1 MAQGSTRF
9 EYLEKSIDDY
19 IIKQQKKIS
28 RANTTRDVK
37 LSYSLNFGEKNT
49 SKEILKTSKP
59 RDWTNISAICVKWKD
74 GKDSE
79 PAFKSCFKRPTE
91 KYVKN
96 IDWLD
101 SSIVQTE
108 THSLVETTKEESPTP
123 TAAGLFK
130 GAVFYGGNFTISISW
145 SSSSIVVEKQQTYK
159 RIKRIFDS
167 SDDDDSSPLT

>member
-37 LSYSLNFGEKNT
+37 LSYSLNFGEKNR

-79 PAFKSCFKRPTE
+79 P
-91 KYVKN
+91 
-96 IDWLD
+96 
-101 SSIVQTE
+101 SSHVSKDQQ
-108 THSLVETTKEESPTP
+108 ESMSKI
-123 TAAGLFK
+123 L
-130 GAVFYGGNFTISISW
+130 I
-145 SSSSIVVEKQQTYK
+145 
-159 RIKRIFDS
+159 

>member
-1 MAQGSTRF
+1 MAFWRVRKVFRPIRRDLSKHITDFMQQVQVLCDQTSIARKLLCTKSTKALVHLTMAQGSTRF

-49 SKEILKTSKP
+49 RKTSKP

-79 PAFKSCFKRPTE
+79 PSSHVSKDQQKSMSKILIGSTLQWFKLKRT
-91 KYVKN
+91 
-96 IDWLD
+96 L
-101 SSIVQTE
+101 
-108 THSLVETTKEESPTP
+108 
-123 TAAGLFK
+123 
-130 GAVFYGGNFTISISW
+130 SW
-145 SSSSIVVEKQQTYK
+145 KQQK
-159 RIKRIFDS
+159 KKVQRRQQ
-167 SDDDDSSPLT
+167 

>member
-59 RDWTNISAICVKWKD
+59 TNISAICVK
-74 GKDSE
+74 
-79 PAFKSCFKRPTE
+79 
-91 KYVKN
+91 
-96 IDWLD
+96 
-101 SSIVQTE
+101 
-108 THSLVETTKEESPTP
+108 
-123 TAAGLFK
+123 
-130 GAVFYGGNFTISISW
+130 
-145 SSSSIVVEKQQTYK
+145 
-159 RIKRIFDS
+159 
-167 SDDDDSSPLT
+167 

>member
-1 MAQGSTRF
+1 MAFWHVRKDLTSNQERLVKTYHRFHATSSSSLRANLHSEKTLCTKSTKAVVHLTMAQGSTRF

-74 GKDSE
+74 VKDSE
-79 PAFKSCFKRPTE
+79 PSSHVSKDQQKSMSKILIGST
-91 KYVKN
+91 
-96 IDWLD
+96 L
-101 SSIVQTE
+101 Q
-108 THSLVETTKEESPTP
+108 
-123 TAAGLFK
+123 
-130 GAVFYGGNFTISISW
+130 
-145 SSSSIVVEKQQTYK
+145 
-159 RIKRIFDS
+159 
-167 SDDDDSSPLT
+167 

>member
-59 RDWTNISAICVKWKD
+59 RDWTNISAIWRQRLWT
-74 GKDSE
+74 
-79 PAFKSCFKRPTE
+79 FKSYFKRPTE